1 MESKP
6 DIGAVGSAGS
16 AVVTEVFPVYVLGRA
31 RDVLRDE
38 PDAFARLEEDV
49 DEAVVADAVEDCV
62 HTLHLDVEMDGLT
75 TTAPESLQE
84 ICDHVVGALV
94 IRARSPH

>member
-1 MESKP
+1 MSSH
-6 DIGAVGSAGS
+6 DDQGHRSAGS
-16 AVVTEVFPVYVLGRA
+16 TAATEVFPIYVLGRA

-49 DEAVVADAVEDCV
+49 DETVIANAVEDCV
-62 HTLHLDVEMDGLT
+62 HTLHLNVEMDGLT
-75 TTAPESLQE
+75 TTAPEALQE

-94 IRARSPH
+94 IQARIPH